1 MAQVLLDPGAGYCLM
16 ISREKRRR
24 LERFVDAVNERG
36 SEDRSVPPG
45 RRMELLA
52 GVLAFSHLPAPV
64 LEELAS
70 RLTEDRFRPSDTVV
84 VEGDTDDRL
93 YFIVEGRAEAS
104 TIGPSGVV
112 PLATLGPGELFGEI
126 ALLEVQGRMQATVT
140 AVEPLLL
147 LGLRA
152 ADFRRAL
159 DTHPEARSAIEK
171 LADDLLVTKLLK
183 QASPFSTLDGGR
195 LRRLAA
201 RLEHLDV
208 SAGDTIIRQGEA
220 GEECYLL
227 RSGRVEV
234 LARGAQGDER
244 TLATLDPGSL
254 FGEAALLTDEPRN
267 ATVRAIEP
275 CTLLALRRR
284 DLLEVLDEDRQTGER
299 MLDLVRMRD
308 RPRRVRGI
316 EVHHRTTLTG
326 ETITTL
332 KDPRRDANHRLSPAG
347 WFVWQRLDGEHTL
360 QDLTSEYQARH
371 EAPESHA
378 VVEAVVELVAAGFVE
393 GVKPSPDLV
402 AEDIDRPTPWQRVR
416 ATIRR
421 ILE

>member
-1 MAQVLLDPGAGYCLM
+1 M
-16 ISREKRRR
+16 ISKRN
-24 LERFVDAVNERG
+24 VGG
-36 SEDRSVPPG
+36 SEGFVATVKGPEDQTVSPG
-45 RRMELLA
+45 RRLELLA
-52 GVLAFSHLPAPV
+52 GVPAFSHLPAPV

-70 RLTEDRFRPSDTVV
+70 RLTEERFGSADTVV

-93 YFIVEGRAEAS
+93 YLIVEGRAEAS
-104 TIGPSGVV
+104 TTGPSGTV

-126 ALLEVQGRMQATVT
+126 ALLELQSRRQATVT
-140 AVEPLLL
+140 AVEPLFLL
-147 LGLRA
+147 SLRA

-159 DTHPEARSAIEK
+159 DAHPEARSAFEG

-183 QASPFSTLDGGR
+183 QASPFSTLEGER
-195 LRRLAA
+195 LQRLAA
-201 RLEHLDV
+201 CLEHLEI
-208 SAGDTIIRQGEA
+208 STGDTIIREGEA

-244 TLATLDPGSL
+244 SLATLEPGSL

-267 ATVRAIEP
+267 ATVRALEP
-275 CTLLALRRR
+275 CTLLALRRS
-284 DLLEVLDEDRQTGER
+284 DLLEVLGEDRQTGER
-299 MLDLVRMRD
+299 MLELVRMRD

-316 EVHHRTTLTG
+316 EVHHRSTLTG

-332 KDPRRDANHRLSPAG
+332 KDPRRDTNYRLSPAG

-360 QDLTSEYQARH
+360 QSLTSEYRTRY
-371 EAPESHA
+371 EAPASHA
-378 VVEAVVELVAAGFVE
+378 VVEAVVSLVAAGFVE
-393 GVKPSPDLV
+393 GVKPSTEVL
-402 AEDIDRPTPWQRVR
+402 AEGIDRPTLWQRVR
-416 ATIRR
+416 ATMQR